1 MAITEGMK
9 ETLWLRGMIEELGV
23 KQDQVV
29 WLCDGQSANYLTK
42 NQGYYE
48 KTKHINVRMHFA
60 QHIMDDGKVSMK
72 KIHFEDN
79 PADMPTKP
87 VTTIKFERCLSLIGV
102 AGNAPG

>member
-1 MAITEGMK
+1 
-9 ETLWLRGMIEELGV
+9 
-23 KQDQVV
+23 
-29 WLCDGQSANYLTK
+29 
-42 NQGYYE
+42 
-48 KTKHINVRMHFA
+48 MHFA